1 MFDEKYKFTC
11 VDRFLEYVKYDTQ
24 SDDNA
29 ACFPTTEKQ
38 KILSKRLAEDLKG
51 MGLADAHMDENG
63 YVMATLPGNSGKDVP
78 AIGFIAH
85 VDTSPAVSGENVVAL
100 IHKNYQG
107 GDIVLPKDGQVI
119 KAEDNPDLANSG
131 RIGLQRQ
138 AKGCSRANF
147 LRAGESDL
155 LAAGFSGGSI
165 KAERSKESGMNRM
178 TKLTGGLVLIVGA
191 AMTMSAGAQVSGAS
205 GTSATNSAANT
216 QAVRV
221 TVDPRR
227 ETLARM
233 LKPVQ
238 VEFREQRLEDVMK
251 FFGEVT
257 GADIEVLWTDEQ
269 NTTGLDKETVINLKS
284 NGASALK
291 LMERVLEKAQGGTT
305 QGENSWQLT
314 DSGSFQVG
322 PKVRLNAY
330 KRLEIYDIADLIVDV
345 PRYANTPQFD
355 LSQVLSSSSQGGG
368 GGGQSPFQNQN
379 QTQGTNFGDRTQKTT
394 DLITLIQELV
404 EPEQWVDNGGTGG
417 TIRTFQSALIVN
429 APDYMHRALNGYS
442 FWPSSHQQVSQS
454 KGRRYVSFSG
464 SLQTNTI
471 DGFAEHEV
479 SAVVGGKII
488 SSGGGGR

>member
-1 MFDEKYKFTC
+1 
-11 VDRFLEYVKYDTQ
+11 
-24 SDDNA
+24 
-29 ACFPTTEKQ
+29 
-38 KILSKRLAEDLKG
+38 
-51 MGLADAHMDENG
+51 
-63 YVMATLPGNSGKDVP
+63 
-78 AIGFIAH
+78 
-85 VDTSPAVSGENVVAL
+85 
-100 IHKNYQG
+100 
-107 GDIVLPKDGQVI
+107 
-119 KAEDNPDLANSG
+119 
-131 RIGLQRQ
+131 
-138 AKGCSRANF
+138 
-147 LRAGESDL
+147 
-155 LAAGFSGGSI
+155 
-165 KAERSKESGMNRM
+165 MNRM